1 MTDTVTLEL
10 DRRFRDAAAAAGLLD
25 VGFDVIESPVGPLLV
40 AATERGLARIFFDA
54 EPEAQLDRLARTYGP
69 RVLRSSASVDAVHR
83 QLDEY
88 FEGKRSDFTLDVD
101 LRGTA
106 PFARHVLEE
115 LSQRP
120 VRADDHVRHARRPGR
135 RAPCG
140 PGGGHR
146 DEPQSDPDRAPL
158 PPRRR
163 RERQPHGLRRRAAR
177 EGAPA
182 PPRGRA
188 ALVCPRKS
196 RIARANPRRAR
207 SLKASASRPRLLAP
221 CPARR
226 IRVAP

>member
-83 QLDEY
+83 SWTSTS
-88 FEGKRSDFTLDVD
+88 RASAATSTLDVD

-115 LSQRP
+115 LSQVP
-120 VRADDHVRHARRPGR
+120 YGQTTTYGTLAGR
-135 RAPCG
+135 VGAP
-140 PGGGHR
+140 
-146 DEPQSDPDRAPL
+146 
-158 PPRRR
+158 
-163 RERQPHGLRRRAAR
+163 RAAR
-177 EGAPA
+177 AVGTVMNRNPIPIVLPCHRVVGANGSLTGYGGGLDVKEHLLRLEGA
-182 PPRGRA
+182 
-188 ALVCPRKS
+188 
-196 RIARANPRRAR
+196 
-207 SLKASASRPRLLAP
+207 LL
-221 CPARR
+221 
-226 IRVAP
+226 